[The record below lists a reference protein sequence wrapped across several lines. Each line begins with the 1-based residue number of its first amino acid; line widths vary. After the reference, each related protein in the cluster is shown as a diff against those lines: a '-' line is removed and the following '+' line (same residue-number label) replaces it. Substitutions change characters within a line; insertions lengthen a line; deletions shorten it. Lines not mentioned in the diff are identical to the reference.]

1 MKTHEHAEY
10 QFDGLLH
17 LCLRSVRMTY
27 MPAAESCQARVAI
40 VTRRCHGRAMAALLQ
55 FVRVAVRVDPVRGG
69 A

>member
-1 MKTHEHAEY
+1 
-10 QFDGLLH
+10 
-17 LCLRSVRMTY
+17 